1 MDETSTS
8 ATRSTPTRTRRPPG
22 RVITAIAVLGLATA
36 VYGLVRLDKTRDK
49 LDELRDEV
57 HALTASRDM
66 LRAELDAAVRREQN
80 ARRDLESQLAA
91 MKDVNQQLEQFGH
104 SLEELRGRSEGP
116 ERAWSRSEALFLLEL
131 AHRRL
136 IFDRDVATA
145 VVALESADQR
155 LASLREPAVA
165 SVRAQIARDL
175 QALRGV
181 QRPDLTGI
189 LARLTSLEERAKD
202 LPVRGLVILERHAPG
217 EKTEAEEGLTGWN
230 VVRNTLSH
238 LVKVRRVTDR
248 SGEIISIE
256 EQNLRR
262 QHLQLLVF
270 AARQAL
276 LRYDGDTYRRS
287 LAAARVWL
295 GENFNLDKSSARSA
309 LEEIQALE
317 PIEIDPPLP
326 DISASIRM
334 LQKILPTAGAT

>member
-1 MDETSTS
+1 
-8 ATRSTPTRTRRPPG
+8 
-22 RVITAIAVLGLATA
+22 
-36 VYGLVRLDKTRDK
+36 
-49 LDELRDEV
+49 
-57 HALTASRDM
+57 